1 MYVAVVPNRSSPP
14 AILLRESFRAGGTV
28 KNRTLAN
35 LSDWSSER
43 IEALRHVLR
52 GGVVSAVAPRAGAA
66 GLEIVRSWPHGH
78 VAAVLGSVRRLD
90 LERVLAPTPSTAR
103 ALVVALI
110 VQRLLAPRS
119 KLATARGLAEETRT
133 STLSDVLALPPGD
146 EDDLYAALDWL
157 LPRQAAIEEALA
169 RRHLQAGQLV
179 LYDVTSTYFEGR
191 RCPLA
196 KRGHSRDG
204 KRDKLQ
210 IVFGVLTNGV
220 GCPVAVEVFEG
231 NTGDP
236 KTVAAALTKARQR
249 FGLERLILVGDRGM
263 LTAARIREELAGV
276 AGLEWITALRAPAIR
291 ALVDGG
297 AVQLSLFD
305 QQDLAEIT
313 HPDYPGERLIV
324 CKNPLLAAERAR
336 KRQEL
341 LAATERDLAAIA
353 AATQRPKRPLRGQAQ
368 IGLRVG
374 KVLGRYK
381 VGKHFTIAITDRT
394 FHYHRDAAAI
404 AAEAALDGLYVI
416 RTSVDAARL
425 SAPETVRSYK
435 QLAAIERAFRS
446 LKTVDLHVRPI
457 HHRKADRVRAH
468 VFLCLLAYYVEWHMR
483 QALKPLLFDDDDPA
497 AAEAARAS
505 IVAPAQRSPRAKA
518 KAATKRTAEGRPVHS
533 FQTLLADLATLTQ
546 NQVRPLGVNGPM
558 LHILTTPTP
567 LQQRAFELLGVSARL

>member
-1 MYVAVVPNRSSPP
+1 MYIAVVPNRSSPP
-14 AILLRESFRAGGTV
+14 AILLRESFREQGKV

-35 LSDWSSER
+35 LSGWSSDR
-43 IEALRHVLR
+43 VEALRHVLR
-52 GGVVSAVAPRAGAA
+52 GRPLARPAPRAGA

-90 LERVLAPTPSTAR
+90 LERLLARAPSTPR
-103 ALVVALI
+103 ALVVAML
-110 VQRLLAPRS
+110 VHRLLAPGS
-119 KLATARGLAEETRT
+119 KLATARGLAEATRT
-133 STLSDVLALPPGD
+133 STLSLALKLPKVD

-157 LPRQAAIEEALA
+157 LARQGAIEQALA

-204 KRDKLQ
+204 KRDTLQ
-210 IVFGVLTNGV
+210 IVFGVLTNAA
-220 GCPVAVEVFEG
+220 GCPVAVEVFDG

-236 KTVAAALTKARQR
+236 KTLTAVLTKVRQR

-276 AGLEWITALRAPAIR
+276 EGLAWITALRAPAIQ
-291 ALVDGG
+291 ALVHSG
-297 AVQLSLFD
+297 ALQLSLFD
-305 QQDLAEIT
+305 QQDLAEIA

-324 CKNPLLAAERAR
+324 CKNPLLAADRAR
-336 KRQEL
+336 KRLEL
-341 LAATERDLAAIA
+341 LAATERDLAVIATAI
-353 AATQRPKRPLRGQAQ
+353 QRAKRPLRGAAA

-381 VGKHFTIAITDRT
+381 VGKHFTIAITDRAVD
-394 FHYHRDAAAI
+394 YQRDAAAI

-416 RTSVDAARL
+416 RTNVPASGMPASD
-425 SAPETVRSYK
+425 TVRAYK
-435 QLAAIERAFRS
+435 RLAEVERTFRS

-457 HHRKADRVRAH
+457 HHRTANRVRAH

-483 QALKPLLFDDDDPA
+483 QALKPLLFDDDDQA
-497 AAEAARAS
+497 AAEALRPS
-505 IVAPAQRSPRAKA
+505 VVAPAQRSPRAKA
-518 KAATKRTAEGRPVHS
+518 KAATKRTEDGLPVHS

-546 NQVRPLGVNGPM
+546 NQVRPLGADAVT
-558 LHILTTPTP
+558 LDVLATPTP
-567 LQQRAFELLGVSARL
+567 LQQRAFALLGVSARM

>member
-1 MYVAVVPNRSSPP
+1 MYIAVVPNRSSPP
-14 AILLRESFRAGGTV
+14 AILLRESFREGGQV

-35 LSDWSSER
+35 LSTWSSER

-52 GGVVSAVAPRAGAA
+52 GRPLGPPAARAGA
-66 GLEIVRSWPHGH
+66 GLAIERSWPHGH

-90 LERVLAPTPSTAR
+90 LERLLARAPSTPR
-103 ALVVALI
+103 ALVVAML
-110 VQRLLAPRS
+110 VHRLLAPGS
-119 KLATARGLAEETRT
+119 KLATARGLAEATRT
-133 STLSDVLALPPGD
+133 STLSPALKLPKVD

-157 LPRQAAIEEALA
+157 LARQGAIEQALA
-169 RRHLQAGQLV
+169 RRHLLAGQLV

-204 KRDKLQ
+204 KRDTLQ
-210 IVFGVLTNGV
+210 IVFGVLTNAA
-220 GCPVAVEVFEG
+220 GCPVAVEVFDG

-236 KTVAAALTKARQR
+236 KTLTAVLTKVRQR

-276 AGLEWITALRAPAIR
+276 AGLAWITALRAPAIQ
-291 ALVDGG
+291 ALVHSGTL
-297 AVQLSLFD
+297 QLSLFD

-324 CKNPLLAAERAR
+324 CKNPLLAADRAR
-336 KRQEL
+336 TRQEL
-341 LAATERDLAAIA
+341 LAATERDLAGIATAI
-353 AATQRPKRPLRGQAQ
+353 QRGKRPLRGAAA

-394 FHYHRDAAAI
+394 LHSQRDAAGI

-416 RTSVDAARL
+416 RTNVPADGWP
-425 SAPETVRSYK
+425 APETVRAYK
-435 QLAAIERAFRS
+435 RLAAVERTFRS

-457 HHRKADRVRAH
+457 HHRTADRVRAH

-483 QALKPLLFDDDDPA
+483 QALKPLLFDDDDHA
-497 AAEAARAS
+497 AGEALRAS
-505 IVAPAQRSPRAKA
+505 VVAPAQRSPRAKA
-518 KAATKRTAEGRPVHS
+518 KAATKRTQDGWPVHS

-546 NQVRPLGVNGPM
+546 NQVRPLGADGAT
-558 LHILTTPTP
+558 LDILTTPTP
-567 LQQRAFELLGVSARL
+567 LQQRAFELLGVSARV

>member
-1 MYVAVVPNRSSPP
+1 MYIAVVPNRASPP
-14 AILLRESFRAGGTV
+14 AILLRESFREHGKV

-35 LSDWSSER
+35 LSGWSSER

-52 GGVVSAVAPRAGAA
+52 GRALEPSAPRAAA
-66 GLEIVRSWPHGH
+66 PLEIVRSWPHGH

-90 LERVLAPTPSTAR
+90 LERLMARAPSTPR
-103 ALVVALI
+103 ALVVAML
-110 VQRLLAPRS
+110 VHRLLAPGS
-119 KLATARGLAEETRT
+119 KLATARGLAEATRT
-133 STLSDVLALPPGD
+133 STLSPALKLPAVD

-157 LPRQAAIEEALA
+157 LARQGAIEQALA

-204 KRDKLQ
+204 KRDTLQ
-210 IVFGVLTNGV
+210 IVFGVLTNAG
-220 GCPVAVEVFEG
+220 GCPVAVEVFDG

-236 KTVAAALTKARQR
+236 KTLTAVLTKVRQR

-276 AGLEWITALRAPAIR
+276 EGLAWITALRAPAIQ
-291 ALVDGG
+291 ALVHSG
-297 AVQLSLFD
+297 ALQLSLFD
-305 QQDLAEIT
+305 QQDLAEIA

-324 CKNPLLAAERAR
+324 CKNPLLATDRAR

-341 LAATERDLAAIA
+341 LAATERDLAGIATAIRR
-353 AATQRPKRPLRGQAQ
+353 TKRPLRGAAT

-381 VGKHFTIAITDRT
+381 VGKHFTITISDTALR
-394 FHYHRDAAAI
+394 YQRDAVAI

-416 RTSVDAARL
+416 RTNVPVDGWP
-425 SAPETVRSYK
+425 APATVRAYK
-435 QLAAIERAFRS
+435 RLAEVERTFRS

-457 HHRKADRVRAH
+457 HHRTADRVRAH

-483 QALKPLLFDDDDPA
+483 QALKPLLFDDEDQA
-497 AAEAARAS
+497 AAEALRPS
-505 IVAPAQRSPRAKA
+505 VVAPAQRSPRAKA
-518 KAATKRTAEGRPVHS
+518 KAATKRTEDGGPVHS

-546 NQVRPLGVNGPM
+546 NQVRPLGADGVP
-558 LHILTTPTP
+558 LDILTTPTP
-567 LQQRAFELLGVSARL
+567 LQQRAFELLGVSVRL

>member
-1 MYVAVVPNRSSPP
+1 MYIAVVPNRASPP
-14 AILLRESFRAGGTV
+14 AILLRESFREHGKV

-35 LSDWSSER
+35 LSGWSSER
-43 IEALRHVLR
+43 VEALRHVLR
-52 GGVVSAVAPRAGAA
+52 GRALEPAA
-66 GLEIVRSWPHGH
+66 ARAAATLEIVRSWPHGH
-78 VAAVLGSVRRLD
+78 VAAVLGSVRRVE
-90 LERVLAPTPSTAR
+90 LERLIAPTASTPR
-103 ALVVALI
+103 ALVVAML
-110 VQRLLAPRS
+110 VQRLLAPGS
-119 KLATARGLAEETRT
+119 KLATARGLAEATRT
-133 STLSDVLALPPGD
+133 STLSPALQLPAVD

-157 LPRQAAIEEALA
+157 LTRQGAIEQALA
-169 RRHLQAGQLV
+169 RRHLQGGQLV

-210 IVFGVLTNGV
+210 IVFGVLTNAA
-220 GCPVAVEVFEG
+220 GCPVAVEVFDG

-236 KTVAAALTKARQR
+236 KTVTAVLTKVRQR

-276 AGLEWITALRAPAIR
+276 AGLAWITALRAPAIQ
-291 ALVDGG
+291 ALVHGG
-297 AVQLSLFD
+297 ALQLSLFD

-324 CKNPLLAAERAR
+324 CKNPLLAADRAR

-353 AATQRPKRPLRGQAQ
+353 TATQRAKRPLRGSAA

-381 VGKHFTIAITDRT
+381 VGKHFTIDITDRALRSQ
-394 FHYHRDAAAI
+394 RDEAAI
-404 AAEAALDGLYVI
+404 ATEAALDGLYVI
-416 RTSVDAARL
+416 RTNVPADEWPAS
-425 SAPETVRSYK
+425 ETVRAYK
-435 QLAAIERAFRS
+435 RLAEVERAFRS

-468 VFLCLLAYYVEWHMR
+468 ASLCLLADHVNRTCARRSSLCCSMTTTR
-483 QALKPLLFDDDDPA
+483 RRPSCLA
-497 AAEAARAS
+497 APPSRRRSARRGESQSGDEADGGRAAGAQPS
-505 IVAPAQRSPRAKA
+505 DAPAGSGDADPESGAAPGPRRRDARRA
-518 KAATKRTAEGRPVHS
+518 GH
-533 FQTLLADLATLTQ
+533 ADA
-546 NQVRPLGVNGPM
+546 PE
-558 LHILTTPTP
+558 
-567 LQQRAFELLGVSARL
+567 QRAFSCSALRCP

>member
-1 MYVAVVPNRSSPP
+1 MYIAVVPNRSSPP
-14 AILLRESFRAGGTV
+14 AILLRESFRERGKV

-35 LSDWSSER
+35 LSAWSSDR
-43 IEALRHVLR
+43 VEALRQVLR
-52 GGVVSAVAPRAGAA
+52 GRPLGPPATRAGAA
-66 GLEIVRSWPHGH
+66 LEIVRSWPHGH
-78 VAAVLGSVRRLD
+78 VAAALGSVRRLA
-90 LERVLAPTPSTAR
+90 LEQLLAPTASTPR
-103 ALVVALI
+103 ALVVAML
-110 VQRLLAPRS
+110 VQRLLAPGS
-119 KLATARGLAEETRT
+119 KLATARGLAEATRT
-133 STLSDVLALPPGD
+133 STLSAALRLPEVD

-157 LPRQAAIEEALA
+157 LVRQGAIEQALA

-210 IVFGVLTNGV
+210 IVFGVLTNAA
-220 GCPVAVEVFEG
+220 GCPVAVEVFDG

-236 KTVAAALTKARQR
+236 KTVSAALTKVRQR

-276 AGLEWITALRAPAIR
+276 AGLAWITALRAPAIQ
-291 ALVDGG
+291 ALVHSG
-297 AVQLSLFD
+297 ALQLSLFD

-324 CKNPLLAAERAR
+324 CKNPLLAADRAR

-341 LAATERDLAAIA
+341 LAATERDLAVIA
-353 AATQRPKRPLRGQAQ
+353 TATQRAKRPLRGPAA

-381 VGKHFTIAITDRT
+381 VGKHFTITITDRT
-394 FHYHRDAAAI
+394 FRSQRDEAAI

-416 RTSVDAARL
+416 RTNVPAAGL
-425 SAPETVRSYK
+425 LAPETVRAYK
-435 QLAAIERAFRS
+435 RLAEVERAFRS

-483 QALKPLLFDDDDPA
+483 QALKPLLFDDEDKA
-497 AAEAARAS
+497 AAEALRPS
-505 IVAPAQRSPRAKA
+505 IVGPAQRSPRAKA
-518 KAATKRTAEGRPVHS
+518 KAATKRTEDGLPVHS
-533 FQTLLADLATLTQ
+533 FQTLLADLATLTK
-546 NQVRPLGVNGPM
+546 NQVRPLGADGVT
-558 LHILTTPTP
+558 LDVLATPTP